1 MKLKFLQTVFI
12 GLMLIIPI
20 SVSANLISLEVK
32 DGRFCMDNNS
42 DSDQLFNNGCGG
54 PNYVYY
60 ADNRTLEG
68 GISDFPRRTRTSS
81 EYDISS
87 LQSDSISNATL
98 KLYNIV
104 SKDLTLPGHPAPSSE
119 LLGYYG
125 NGVVTQSDMITGNVI
140 QEFFPEEESFIE
152 LDVTQ
157 FISEL
162 INDSSSYAGFTFRI
176 KNDFQQGIFA
186 NVFFAGEITSGA
198 NINAQ
203 WTPKLIITTVLEPS
217 TLAIF
222 ALGIIGL
229 ASRRFNKQS

>member
-68 GISDFPRRTRTSS
+68 RRTRTSI

-87 LQSDSISNATL
+87 LQSDSISSATL

-104 SKDLTLPGHPAPSSE
+104 SKDITLSGHHAPSSE

-125 NGVVTQSDMITGNVI
+125 NGVVTQSDMIAGNVI

-186 NVFFAGEITSGA
+186 NVFFAGELSSGS
-198 NINAQ
+198 NMNPQ
-203 WTPKLIITTVLEPS
+203 WTPKLIITTVPEPS